1 MASNQM
7 YDQTDRWDPA
17 RGRHEVMTEAGF
29 GPKLKTS
36 KFEIYRKQL
45 PVFVQKNKGLV
56 TDPAFWRL
64 LPQLVAM
71 HRRNKA
77 LSYAGPRVIVATHHK
92 AMTTYFNAVLRFFAY
107 GCGLTYQ
114 KVLLGHPR
122 DTAQVVLSNHG
133 KLDFPA
139 LAPYRT
145 IHLMRDPR
153 DMIVSGY
160 HYHKW
165 TYEGWAR
172 RPDESGRSYQDK
184 LNTLDTTTGL
194 FMEIDHFIFF
204 YRDLLEQWD
213 MNDPDTLEVSYEAL
227 MSEGRD
233 ALYHEIFAFFGCEG
247 ERLQLGLDLMRLFEA
262 KRRTGRSK
270 DAAQARHAHIRSG
283 RSAQWRTELTQQHL
297 DYIEAQLGPVLRK
310 FGYAPH

>member
-1 MASNQM
+1 MS
-7 YDQTDRWDPA
+7 DDPLRWDPA
-17 RGRHEVMTEAGF
+17 RGRHEVMTAAGF
-29 GPKLKTS
+29 GPKLKQS
-36 KFEIYRKQL
+36 RLQIYRKQL

-64 LPQLVAM
+64 LPRLVAA
-71 HRRNKA
+71 HRRNKGR
-77 LSYAGPRVIVATHHK
+77 SYDGPRLIVATHHK

-107 GCGLTYQ
+107 GCGLSYQ
-114 KVLLGHPR
+114 KVLLSHPR
-122 DTAQVVLSNHG
+122 DSAQVVLSNHG

-165 TYEGWAR
+165 TYESWAS
-172 RPDESGRSYQDK
+172 RPDENGQSYQDK
-184 LNTLDTTTGL
+184 LNTLDKTTGL
-194 FMEIDHFIFF
+194 FLEIDHFIFF
-204 YRDLLEQWD
+204 YRELLEEWD
-213 MNDPDTLEVSYEAL
+213 MDDPDMMEVSYEAL
-227 MSEGRD
+227 MGDGRD
-233 ALYHEIFAFFGCEG
+233 DLYHEIFAFLGCDG
-247 ERLQLGLDLMRLFEA
+247 ECLQMGSDLMRLFEA
-262 KRRTGRSK
+262 KRRTGRST
-270 DAAQARHAHIRSG
+270 DAAKARHAHIRSG
-283 RSAQWRTELTQQHL
+283 RSEQWRVELTPAHL